1 MNEPNSLESQL
12 RSWMPRR
19 PSDKLAEKLFATGT
33 VAGTKRHR
41 FSLNWLAPATVGIFS
56 LLVICGAHPHFS
68 SRLAGADTNLFFASV
83 TINNTAALDSGESA
97 KTEFNLSKADLN
109 LEQNV
114 WRTASFESTNLSQSH
129 SSSRSLPMFA
139 TNSLMR

>member
-1 MNEPNSLESQL
+1 MNEPNSLENQL
-12 RSWMPRR
+12 RSWTPRR

-33 VAGTKRHR
+33 GAGTKRRR
-41 FSLNWLAPATVGIFS
+41 FTLDWLAPATVGIFS

-68 SRLAGADTNLFFASV
+68 TRLAGADTNLFFASV
-83 TINNTAALDSGESA
+83 TINHAATLDPGGAS

-114 WRTASFESTNLSQSH
+114 WRMASFESTNLSQSP
-129 SSSRSLPMFA
+129 SSSCSLPMFA

>member
-19 PSDKLAEKLFATGT
+19 PSAKLAEKLFATGAIAET
-33 VAGTKRHR
+33 RR
-41 FSLNWLAPATVGIFS
+41 PFSLNWLAPATVGIFS

-83 TINNTAALDSGESA
+83 TINNAAMFDSGVSS
-97 KTEFNLSKADLN
+97 KTEFNLTKADLN

-114 WRTASFESTNLSQSH
+114 WRTASFESTNLPQTH
-129 SSSRSLPMFA
+129 SSSRSLPLDT
-139 TNSLMR
+139 TNCLTR